1 MPHIVLKTPAG
12 KAKLYYEDTAPHD
25 NEKPVIYFA
34 HGLLWS
40 CRMWDEQVSALQD
53 KFRCIRM
60 DFRGQG
66 KSAITKSGY
75 DMDSLADDIT
85 ALLNHLNVDAFHFV
99 GLSMG
104 GFVGQRLA
112 LQHPERLKKLVLL
125 DTSADPEPEE
135 NLPGYGLLVKI
146 ASVAGPKIIM
156 RDLVKIMHGKTF
168 LKEAKKDK
176 TAKARL
182 KSFKQMMGANR
193 RRSVKKTVSGV
204 TEREGVFERITQIK
218 QPTLIMV
225 GDEDVA
231 TVPAKSQRIHMQ
243 IDGSKFVLIENAGH
257 MSPMERPEQVN
268 RLIASFL
275 EEK

>member
-1 MPHIVLKTPAG
+1 MPFFLHNSVSG
-12 KAKLYYEDTAPHD
+12 KAKLYYEDTAPND
-25 NEKPVIYFA
+25 TQKPVVFFA

-40 CRMWDEQVSALQD
+40 CRMWDAQVSALQNEY
-53 KFRCIRM
+53 RCIRM

-75 DMDSLADDIT
+75 DMDTLADDIT
-85 ALLNHLNVDAFHFV
+85 ALLDHLQVEKFHFV

-104 GFVGQRLA
+104 GFVGQRMA
-112 LQHPERLKKLVLL
+112 LLHPERLQKLVLL

-146 ASVAGPKIIM
+146 ASVAGPKVIM
-156 RDLVKIMHGKTF
+156 RDLVKIMHGHSF

-176 TAKARL
+176 DTKARL
-182 KSFKQMMGANR
+182 IEFKRMMGANR
-193 RRSVKKTVSGV
+193 RRAVKKIVGGV
-204 TEREGVFERITQIK
+204 IERDGVFERIKGIQ

-225 GDEDVA
+225 GEEDVA
-231 TVPAKSQRIHMQ
+231 TVPAKSQRIHLQ
-243 IDGSKFVLIENAGH
+243 IANSKFVIIEKAGH

-268 RLIASFL
+268 HYLRTFL
-275 EEK
+275 EK